1 MVMWPGTLS
10 VWPLGGAKVF
20 FQTRFSRQPLELSPK
35 FSRSCA
41 PPPEGLYLSSGGRG
55 VGGQIWGP
63 GPPKWFFFVFFTATV
78 TGLRGEICN
87 AEVIGT
93 GPPFDPWNLKKN
105 IVNKYFE
112 KMEFKIFGGVA
123 LFRVCP
129 LRGLPSPIWPL
140 LILVIGTLTKI
151 VFVRGWLPPIWGRY
165 GVWPVCS
172 LVHFFSK
179 FLPEILEILSWSIV
193 PTAYYRFWDFKENLI
208 RVTQINFVQISEK
221 SLFGV
226 RKAKIFSPEA
236 VTMG

>member
-1 MVMWPGTLS
+1 MFDLD
-10 VWPLGGAKVF
+10 
-20 FQTRFSRQPLELSPK
+20 
-35 FSRSCA
+35 
-41 PPPEGLYLSSGGRG
+41 
-55 VGGQIWGP
+55 
-63 GPPKWFFFVFFTATV
+63 TAIST
-78 TGLRGEICN
+78 
-87 AEVIGT
+87 
-93 GPPFDPWNLKKN
+93 

-208 RVTQINFVQISEK
+208 PCNSNKFRSNFGKVTFWGAKGENIQSRGRYNGLMLKFS
-221 SLFGV
+221 FGG
-226 RKAKIFSPEA
+226 A
-236 VTMG
+236 VTVRDRPHKVYEVE